1 MHGHW
6 GANNIS
12 SGNLS
17 MTLGYNVNTNNK
29 VVLFILEILTPCQK
43 GQILRML
50 LTINFQHASMEGIIL
65 LQTIA
70 AVMI

>member
-1 MHGHW
+1 MVI

-29 VVLFILEILTPCQK
+29 SGAFILEILTPLPRGK
-43 GQILRML
+43 YSVL